1 MTDTDY
7 KSKYEELCKKLMH
20 EFTPGGSEFWMDP
33 DRCIDFAKLNIE
45 SARKMRRI
53 IADRNRRLN
62 RSRLL
67 RWLWNRVDRKHKEER
82 NAST

>member
-7 KSKYEELCKKLMH
+7 KTKYEELCKKLMH

-33 DRCIDFAKLNIE
+33 ERCIRFAKIQWDE
-45 SARKMRRI
+45 AYKDMKHTRI
-53 IADRNRRLN
+53 LLN

-67 RWLWNRVDRKHKEER
+67 QWLWNRTARREGQRK
-82 NAST
+82 